1 MKPQD
6 FGYRAAV
13 FAGLHASVF
22 TFSLHIQSTVR
33 FLSWVGIFLM
43 VARDPDL
50 QAQSYVDQGLD
61 ASDEGNPA
69 LAHQYL
75 DQALILDPN
84 HAQAWYCKAS
94 LLAETGQFE
103 EAIECYHKS
112 AERAEDHAH
121 LPLFNM
127 GNLYQ
132 ELQKYDQALACFSL
146 ATEVNPDMADAW
158 INRGRLLD
166 ERAHHLEAI
175 DCYDQALTLNPL
187 DLTAWTNRGNSY
199 VALRK
204 ILEAQRS
211 YQKALDID
219 DSDALAQLGAA
230 VCIARLG
237 EWERG
242 LEMMDQIDEL
252 RTSPLWMME
261 RAQILVHLER
271 WSEAVNLVNQA
282 VEAAPDFPESW
293 SMHGNILELA
303 GEYDQALASFK
314 KALEY
319 DSRHAAA
326 WWGQV
331 RMLARDEVNE
341 AVVAGLRSFFDCAG
355 NDHEDYDAALK
366 FAEKHGIPIS
376 GAS

>member
-1 MKPQD
+1 
-6 FGYRAAV
+6 
-13 FAGLHASVF
+13 
-22 TFSLHIQSTVR
+22 
-33 FLSWVGIFLM
+33 
-43 VARDPDL
+43 
-50 QAQSYVDQGLD
+50 
-61 ASDEGNPA
+61 
-69 LAHQYL
+69 
-75 DQALILDPN
+75 
-84 HAQAWYCKAS
+84 
-94 LLAETGQFE
+94 
-103 EAIECYHKS
+103 
-112 AERAEDHAH
+112 
-121 LPLFNM
+121 
-127 GNLYQ
+127 
-132 ELQKYDQALACFSL
+132 
-146 ATEVNPDMADAW
+146 
-158 INRGRLLD
+158 
-166 ERAHHLEAI
+166 
-175 DCYDQALTLNPL
+175 
-187 DLTAWTNRGNSY
+187 AWTNRGNSY

-204 ILEAQRS
+204 IPEAQRS

-293 SMHGNILELA
+293 SMHGNVLELA
-303 GEYDQALASFK
+303 GEYEEALASFQ

-341 AVVAGLRSFFDCAG
+341 AVVASLRSFFDCAG
-355 NDHEDYDAALK
+355 NDHEDYDAALQ

-376 GAS
+376 GVS